1 MPGLYLT
8 QLKVS
13 KARYS
18 YTLFY
23 IAVVCLKSPFN
34 FGAKIQRGKYWVSLL
49 ECTFDSFKVLFGPV
63 CCRLNFKVAKLD
75 SSKSYFQKEKLLGSS
90 HKFKITFRTKTT
102 GMAQN

>member
-13 KARYS
+13 KAWYS

-75 SSKSYFQKEKLLGSS
+75 SSKSYFQKEKLLGS